1 MNSKAFTLI
10 ELLVVISILGILAS
24 VVLISMEGAAD
35 QAERKK
41 AMEFS
46 HAVRV
51 SLGADLVGEWRFN
64 ETAGTEAKD
73 SSGYDN
79 HGTLVNFSDPPDWTD
94 QGVFNNALIFDGI
107 NDYVNCG
114 TDPSLTLLD
123 AITMEAWVFPTSHL
137 NYPRIVKFGVSES
150 NNQGIHLQLTT
161 SDVFRFYIGDGAVRR
176 YASKQGNLNEWTH
189 LVGTFDG
196 QNVILYMNGVFV
208 DASAFSNVTT
218 ISYNNSSRYI
228 GTFSSGSSPFI
239 GTIDEVCVYNR
250 ALSSAEIQQ
259 LYVQG
264 AVDHGLVLNH
274 E

>member
-24 VVLISMEGAAD
+24 VVLISMEGATD
-35 QAERKK
+35 QAEQKK

-46 HAVRV
+46 HTVRV
-51 SLGADLVGEWRFN
+51 SLGADLMGEWRFDEN
-64 ETAGTEAKD
+64 TGIEAKD

-94 QGVFNNALIFDGI
+94 QGIFDNALVFDGV

-114 TDPSLTLLD
+114 TDPSLTLLN
-123 AITMEAWVFPTSHL
+123 AITMEAWVFPTSHA

-150 NNQGIHLQLTT
+150 NSQGTHLQLTT
-161 SDVFRFYIGDGAVRR
+161 SDYFRFYIGDGTVKR

-196 QNVILYMNGVFV
+196 QNVILYMNGVLA
-208 DASAFSNVTT
+208 DSSAFSAATT

-239 GTIDEVCVYNR
+239 GTIDEVRVYDR
-250 ALSSAEIQQ
+250 ALSSAEVYK
-259 LYVQG
+259 LYAQG
-264 AVDHGLVLNH
+264 AASHGLALNY